1 MVFSPL
7 QNSDKMIEIDPFDFK
22 GKIGFYLL

>member
-7 QNSDKMIEIDPFDFK
+7 QNPDKVIENDPFDFK